1 MTDFYKKK
9 KFSLLIFALEASQVV
24 YFFTYSKVGFPA
36 EITFGVKQ
44 VTVEESNL
52 GHQMSNCIA
61 IEQDSIS

>member
-44 VTVEESNL
+44 VTIILVAVMIDYDPQKRL
-52 GHQMSNCIA
+52 FDIL
-61 IEQDSIS
+61 D